1 MGILCPSSAHSCKVL
16 IPLTKLSRQYSE
28 FGNWSYPD
36 LVDML
41 LVSFQQ
47 GLKPR
52 LFALHTGMHIDQHGF
67 AIGI

>member
-1 MGILCPSSAHSCKVL
+1 
-16 IPLTKLSRQYSE
+16 
-28 FGNWSYPD
+28 
-36 LVDML
+36 ML
-41 LVSFQQ
+41 LSTKMGQVQKEKNHVLWAWFFGLYYWCFYQ

>member
-1 MGILCPSSAHSCKVL
+1 
-16 IPLTKLSRQYSE
+16 
-28 FGNWSYPD
+28 
-36 LVDML
+36 ML
-41 LVSFQQ
+41 LSTKMGQVQKEKNHVLWAWFFGLCLVFLQ